1 MNPNDRLI
9 QSEHRFKGGFD
20 RSVFQSLW
28 FSYRPFR
35 FQLLLYF
42 ILGLLG
48 RGILLANANVIGWWV
63 DSLCQGERC
72 RPIPTFMA
80 GIGSTQFLWILS
92 IMVCLGFILTLIF
105 RVGFSAVS
113 ASAVSTFYDETT
125 YRASRFPMSY
135 FDSVP
140 VGRVV
145 TRFSSDYGNVFRLF
159 GGPLA
164 EFLSIVFDLT
174 WILLLTTLAGWIFLP
189 LLLGTGFLNYFIY
202 TRNRLALREC
212 RRELSA
218 SRSPSIAH
226 FSETAQ
232 GASTIRTFNKQEIF
246 SSRFKN
252 LDQYY
257 LVQKLRTTRAVVLF
271 GAQMNGLTAMLFL
284 TAAGLAVVGVNSG
297 FLSVGAI
304 GVAFAFITLSGNT
317 VQMFFEWLTQF
328 EEAMVGVERMNH
340 YLRSPIEP
348 GAHLPRQTLFPTA
361 HLIDELRD
369 EKERLQNPLSEQRM
383 ASVRFEDVGF
393 RYAPHLPWIFRHLS
407 FEVKPG
413 ERFGII
419 GRTGSGKSSLIQA
432 LFNLYPVEEGRIT
445 VGEHSPRLNKSD
457 VGLDLRAFRRSLAFI
472 AQDPTLFRGTLRD
485 NLDIE
490 RSLSDEELFAVLHRV
505 GLEDWA
511 TQAGLEKEIEEKGR
525 NLSLGEK
532 QLICL
537 GRCLLQNAPVV
548 IMDEATS
555 SIDPRSEE
563 VLVKATEE
571 FFAGRTQLIIAHRLS
586 TLGSCDRI
594 LWLQNGEVRKI
605 GTPAEVLPEFE
616 KANLS

>member
-9 QSEHRFKGGFD
+9 QSEQRFQGGFE

-28 FSYRPFR
+28 FAYRPYR
-35 FQLLLYF
+35 GRLLLYF
-42 ILGLLG
+42 ALGLLG
-48 RGILLANANVIGWWV
+48 RGFLLANANVIGWWI
-63 DSLCQGERC
+63 DSLCQGEQC
-72 RPIPTFMA
+72 RALPKFFVGMQP
-80 GIGSTQFLWILS
+80 SQFLYLLGA
-92 IMVCLGFILTLIF
+92 MVTLGFLLTWIF

-113 ASAVSTFYDETT
+113 ASAVSTLYDETT
-125 YRASRFPMSY
+125 YRTSRFPMSY

-174 WILLLTTLAGWIFLP
+174 WILILTTLAGWVFLP
-189 LLLGTGFLNYFIY
+189 LLLVMGGLNFLVYAK
-202 TRNRLALREC
+202 NRAALREC

-246 SSRFKN
+246 SKRFEN

-257 LVQKLRTTRAVVLF
+257 LSQKLKTTRAVVLF
-271 GAQMNGLTAMLFL
+271 GTQMNSLTAVLFL
-284 TAAGLAVVGVNSG
+284 AAAGLATIGIHRG
-297 FLSVGAI
+297 FLSVGGI

-340 YLRSPIEP
+340 YLRSDVEP
-348 GAHLPRQTLFPTA
+348 GAKLPRDTQFPTD
-361 HLIDELRD
+361 HPVEDLRD

-383 ASVRFEDVGF
+383 ASVRFDNVGF
-393 RYAPHLPWIFRHLS
+393 RYSPNLPWIFRHLS
-407 FEVKPG
+407 FEVRPG

-432 LFNLYPVEEGRIT
+432 LFNLYPVEEGKIT
-445 VGEHSPRLNKSD
+445 VGNFSPRISATAE
-457 VGLDLRAFRRSLAFI
+457 GLDLRAYRRSLAFI
-472 AQDPTLFRGTLRD
+472 AQDPTLFRGHLRD

-490 RSLSDEELFAVLHRV
+490 GNLSDEELFAVLNRV
-505 GLEDWA
+505 GLEEWA
-511 TQAGLEKEIEEKGR
+511 TKAGLEKEIEEKGR

-586 TLGSCDRI
+586 TLGACDRI